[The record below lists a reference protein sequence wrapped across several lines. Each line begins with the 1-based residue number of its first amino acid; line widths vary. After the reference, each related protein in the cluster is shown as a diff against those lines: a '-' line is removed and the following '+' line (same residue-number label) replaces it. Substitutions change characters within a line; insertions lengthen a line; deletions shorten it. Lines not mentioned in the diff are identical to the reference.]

1 VVIRTAFTKSPKIR
15 AYIISVM
22 DNAVILDYPRNKAV
36 EYIQRFI
43 GKPYI
48 WGGQG
53 PDGFDCSG
61 LIVEVLRAVGK
72 IGPSEDLTA
81 NSLFKRF
88 HNGKETKKAYH
99 GCLVFWFKKYLAIHV
114 EMLIDKF
121 HVVGASG
128 GGKNVRT
135 IEDANEFDAFVR
147 MRPLS
152 YRGNK
157 YKIIDPFKE

>member
-1 VVIRTAFTKSPKIR
+1 L
-15 AYIISVM
+15 
-22 DNAVILDYPRNKAV
+22 N
-36 EYIQRFI
+36 
-43 GKPYI
+43 
-48 WGGQG
+48 
-53 PDGFDCSG
+53 
-61 LIVEVLRAVGK
+61 
-72 IGPSEDLTA
+72 A

-88 HNGKETKKAYH
+88 HNGNEEKIAYS

-114 EMLIDKF
+114 EMLVDNF

-135 IEDANEFDAFVR
+135 IEDASRFDAFVK
-147 MRPLS
+147 MRPLN